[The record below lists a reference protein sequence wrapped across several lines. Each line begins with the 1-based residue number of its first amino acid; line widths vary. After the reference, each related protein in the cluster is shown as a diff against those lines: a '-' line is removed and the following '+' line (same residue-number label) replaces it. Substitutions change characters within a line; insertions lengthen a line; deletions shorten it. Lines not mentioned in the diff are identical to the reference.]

1 MTGLLIDRKVLVKHK
16 LKKMLEISGTPPK
29 TRDDIGIVFLIPQ
42 QQYDKLVNLSKGDDK
57 LSYISS
63 KTFIDS
69 ITESYFIIYNKKKKL
84 CEIRGHVVNPKHL
97 NEILK
102 SVNLYMPDDTTVWAG
117 IVPTESSDY
126 YIKAGFDNPHIVD
139 HSPLKH
145 QFNGSGIAFSKQN
158 TTKEVSEDTV
168 RNKLIHAATQTG
180 DICNI
185 EAGFTPQAVKLLKE
199 INETKSENEQ
209 AGSLIISNVVKNNGK
224 LIFELSPDPDS
235 LKTGENEEVDAVW
248 SRYNFHTHPKKAYE
262 NHGVTRGWPSS
273 QDYVGFLQLDNHTI
287 FHTVVTL
294 EGIYIISL
302 SPEWSGDINKV
313 DQKYVLKHYDID
325 HRDKITFEEYVRK
338 INTKKYKDK
347 TQLFVVYF
355 LSWKNA
361 TKTFPVYYSKTG
373 DKCLQTEDNFK
384 IYK

>member
-1 MTGLLIDRKVLVKHK
+1 MVGLLINRKVLLKHK
-16 LKKMLEISGTPPK
+16 LKKLLEISGTPPK
-29 TRDDIGIVFLIPQ
+29 TSYDIGIVYIIPQ
-42 QQYDKLVNLSKGDDK
+42 QNYDKLVISNDK
-57 LSYISS
+57 ISYISS

-69 ITESYFIIYNKKKKL
+69 ITDSYFIIYNKEKNL
-84 CEIRGHVVNPKHL
+84 CEIRGHIVNPKHL

-102 SVNLYMPDDTTVWAG
+102 SINIYMPNNTTIWAG
-117 IVPTESSDY
+117 IIPTNSSDY

-145 QFNGSGIAFSKQN
+145 KFNGSGIAFSKKN
-158 TTKEVSEDTV
+158 TTTKVSEDTV
-168 RNKLIHAATQTG
+168 RNKLIYAATQTG

-185 EAGFTPQAVKLLKE
+185 EARFTHQSVKHLKK
-199 INETKSENEQ
+199 INEMKSGKEQ
-209 AGSLIISNVVKNNGK
+209 AGSLIISKVVKNNGK
-224 LIFELSPDPDS
+224 LIFEFSPDPNS
-235 LKTGENEEVDAVW
+235 LETGENEEVDAVW
-248 SRYNFHTHPKKAYE
+248 NRYNFHTHPKKAYE

-302 SPEWSGDINKV
+302 SPEWSGDIKKV
-313 DQKYVLKHYDID
+313 DKKYVLKHYDID
-325 HRDKITFEEYVRK
+325 HKDKLTFNEYVKK
-338 INTKKYKDK
+338 INSKKYKGK
-347 TQLFVVYF
+347 SQLFVVYF

-373 DKCLQTEDNFK
+373 DKCLVTEDNFK